1 MRLALT
7 NSINRYAGGAWT
19 PARLSGLIGWYRNQK
34 PDNTDIFTASDTL
47 ASNGDNVHKWLD
59 SSGNNSHITASS
71 NFYQYNLESGGVIS
85 AEDSN
90 DTLSRPQMNFSGEF
104 AMYIRVS
111 FDSFT
116 SGAHDLFFY
125 DTDTSSEDFFR
136 VQSGSEI
143 RGKIN
148 NSQKIGFTT
157 SISENTFVNIG
168 IERDDTNRVVAYLNG
183 SAQTQIS
190 TSGYAT
196 GAVSGTLD
204 IDSIGGNTDGKI
216 KEIVIVNTSLSAS
229 DRTKLNNYLTAI

>member
-1 MRLALT
+1 
-7 NSINRYAGGAWT
+7 
-19 PARLSGLIGWYRNQK
+19 
-34 PDNTDIFTASDTL
+34 
-47 ASNGDNVHKWLD
+47 
-59 SSGNNSHITASS
+59 
-71 NFYQYNLESGGVIS
+71 
-85 AEDSN
+85 
-90 DTLSRPQMNFSGEF
+90 MNFSGEF